1 MSSNFKVNNNFIDK
15 PIKKYNSIPPL
26 SDTNQ

>member
-1 MSSNFKVNNNFIDK
+1 MSPNFKVNYNFIDK
-15 PIKKYNSIPPL
+15 PIKYNSIPPL